1 MKTLTFDLK
10 LSIVFGS
17 DKSFFFVALFK
28 FMLP

>member
-17 DKSFFFVALFK
+17 D
-28 FMLP
+28 